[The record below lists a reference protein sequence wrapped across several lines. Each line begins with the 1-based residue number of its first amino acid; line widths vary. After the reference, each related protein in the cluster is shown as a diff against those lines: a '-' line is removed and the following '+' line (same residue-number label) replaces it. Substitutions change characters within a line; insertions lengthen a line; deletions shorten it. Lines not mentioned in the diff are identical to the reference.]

1 MPPCTNRQGSP
12 PGADHFVRLRA
23 PAHSLNEIVE
33 RPALALGF
41 PHDELGRVQFHHIEL
56 EPLATRRELNGQAL
70 GGGDEPKMLRQCQH
84 RLAALKLAAT
94 THVRPRFASLQ
105 RDIHDFPLGVGWM
118 DLHKGF
124 VARYCEVTIHLDIAI
139 KLSGHAV
146 GADALAVDADAA
158 LARAEDADAA
168 FARADD
174 ANAAVARAE
183 DSSADITRRLHAV
196 GSVGGQ
202 GYDRWRPHHAGGK
215 ASGPLLGP
223 THCLLLSLPGPSREG
238 GLACSTPLNSRMC
251 PLTRAENHAKWPFL
265 IIKL

>member
-1 MPPCTNRQGSP
+1 ML
-12 PGADHFVRLRA
+12 LRA

-56 EPLATRRELNGQAL
+56 EPLATRRELNGQVL

-168 FARADD
+168 FALAEDAAAAVALAVDAAAALADASD
-174 ANAAVARAE
+174 ADEAAALANDADAAVARAE
-183 DSSADITRRLHAV
+183 DANADITRGLHAV
-196 GSVGGQ
+196 GSVGG
-202 GYDRWRPHHAGGK
+202 
-215 ASGPLLGP
+215 
-223 THCLLLSLPGPSREG
+223 
-238 GLACSTPLNSRMC
+238 
-251 PLTRAENHAKWPFL
+251 
-265 IIKL
+265 

>member
-12 PGADHFVRLRA
+12 LGADHFVLLRA

-33 RPALALGF
+33 RPALDLDFA
-41 PHDELGRVQFHHIEL
+41 HDELGRVSFDHVEL

-118 DLHKGF
+118 RLHKGF
-124 VARYCEVTIHLDIAI
+124 VARYCEVAIHLDIAI

-146 GADALAVDADAA
+146 GADALAVEADAA

-168 FARADD
+168 FARAEDADAAFALAENAAAALALAVDADAALADAPDADEAAALAND

-183 DSSADITRRLHAV
+183 DSSADIT
-196 GSVGGQ
+196 
-202 GYDRWRPHHAGGK
+202 
-215 ASGPLLGP
+215 
-223 THCLLLSLPGPSREG
+223 
-238 GLACSTPLNSRMC
+238 
-251 PLTRAENHAKWPFL
+251 
-265 IIKL
+265 